1 MGHYDE
7 YYEAEDA
14 ARRKEAERERERA
27 EERAIDRWDE
37 LQAKSAARKK
47 KKAQKVNPTGP
58 AS

>member
-14 ARRKEAERERERA
+14 ARRKEAEKERERA
-27 EERAIDRWDE
+27 EERAIDRWEE

-47 KKAQKVNPTGP
+47 KAQEVNPTGP

>member
-14 ARRKEAERERERA
+14 ARRKEAEKERKRA
-27 EERAIDRWDE
+27 EERAIDRWEE

-47 KKAQKVNPTGP
+47 RDSKT
-58 AS
+58 